1 MLFQV
6 RVVCQRVI
14 QIRGGRKNPIF
25 SFFLM
30 CPWEHFNLSSSTM
43 CPETIWVG
51 WKEKKIN
58 NESHLRK
65 RGKRIPHKLCKLQ
78 ASEAL
83 RLSKKCG
90 VFCIL
95 SDAEGCSETCATAS
109 CWVEIFGRRPTERVG
124 ENKKSLCQM
133 FFWVPES
140 WIGLFSL
147 WNHIISNLKPQ
158 PVNLQNVCTL

>member
-1 MLFQV
+1 MLLQV
-6 RVVCQRVI
+6 RVVCQRGI
-14 QIRGGRKNPIF
+14 QICRGGNEL
-25 SFFLM
+25 SFLFLLL
-30 CPWEHFNLSSSTM
+30 CPWEHVNLSSGTT
-43 CPETIWVG
+43 CPETIWVS

-83 RLSKKCG
+83 RLRKKRG
-90 VFCIL
+90 GFCIL
-95 SDAEGCSETCATAS
+95 SDAEGCSETCAAAS
-109 CWVEIFGRRPTERVG
+109 CWVELFGSRPTERVG

-140 WIGLFSL
+140 RIGLFSL